1 MQPVVLVETKCHP
14 RYRWYKLTIALGALS
29 ACTGTIAPVGQNPA
43 QSGAGGSATGA
54 QGGGAPAE
62 LPSAV
67 MAAQSAPRRLT
78 SEEYDNALLDLLG
91 DETRGSALVLPPDLR
106 TPYDNDYSVQIASQ
120 ALVEGAELLAADA
133 IARLRADT
141 KRRDRLVGCKP
152 MGPDDSVCLR
162 SFVERV
168 GRRILRRPLSKVEV
182 DELVALRGLA
192 VAGGDFHTSVDAVL
206 RVLLQDPEFLY
217 RIEVGS
223 PVPGQANV
231 RALDEFEAAS
241 RLAFLLWGSGP
252 DDRLLDAAQ
261 AGKVISDLRS
271 LAEGMLGD
279 ARARRVAGRFHAQW
293 LTWERAPLSA
303 ELRTDMRAETQA
315 LLDRVLFEQRGPWAD
330 LLRMEETFVTP
341 ALAKHYGLTYKAN
354 TPSAWTS
361 YAGTDRRGLLS
372 HGSFLAAAGN
382 VADTSPTRR
391 GKMIRERLFCQTVP
405 PPPPNANADEPP
417 KGDAHCKK
425 DLYTEHRAGTCAGC
439 HALMDPIGFGLENYD
454 LLGHYRTTDNDKPEC
469 KIEGQGELIGIGT
482 FKGPAQLSDLM
493 VGSGL
498 LGSCLVSQLYS
509 FATGHGALTSE
520 DVEAV
525 EALVAHQ
532 GKDAGTDV
540 RYHQVL
546 LDLAASPAFVHR
558 RLPTA
563 EVSR

>member
-1 MQPVVLVETKCHP
+1 MGRT
-14 RYRWYKLTIALGALS
+14 
-29 ACTGTIAPVGQNPA
+29 PA
-43 QSGAGGSATGA
+43 QSGASGNANGA
-54 QGGGAPAE
+54 KTRDTLAE

-67 MAAQSAPRRLT
+67 MAAQSAPRRIT
-78 SEEYDNALLDLLG
+78 SEEYDNTLLDLLG
-91 DETRGSALVLPPDLR
+91 DETRSSALVLPPDLR

-141 KRRDRLVGCKP
+141 KRLDRLVGCKP

-162 SFVERV
+162 NFVERV

-182 DELVALRGLA
+182 DELVALRSLA
-192 VAGGDFHTSVDAVL
+192 VAAGDFYTSVDAVL

-217 RIEVGS
+217 RIEVGT
-223 PVPGQANV
+223 PVSGQVDV

-241 RLAFLLWGSGP
+241 RLSFLLWGSGP

-261 AGKVISDLRS
+261 SGKVKSDLRS

-425 DLYTEHRAGTCAGC
+425 DLYAEHRAGTCAAC

-454 LLGHYRTTDNDKPEC
+454 LLGHYRTTDNGKPEC
-469 KIEGQGELIGIGT
+469 KIEGQGELLGIGT

-509 FATGHGALTSE
+509 FATGHGDLTSE
-520 DVEAV
+520 DEKAV
-525 EALVAHQ
+525 EALVAYQ